1 MLHYLPV
8 TRQRLHATQRQLH
21 AALDELRVAEAI
33 FATTQPAMITDAR
46 RRILRV
52 NEAFTELMGYTPE
65 EVIGNTPWMF
75 RSNHHDG
82 QFYADMLATIGSTGR
97 WQGEIWDRRKNGGVF
112 PKWMSI
118 SAVHNAAGELTH
130 LVATYT
136 DLSAQKQ
143 AQQQIHQLAF
153 YDRLTTLPNRTL
165 LHERLQRAMADT
177 GRSGRHGALLLLD
190 WDDLKA
196 LNDSL
201 GHPMGDALLQQIAQ
215 RLAACVQDHDT
226 VGRLGGDEFAIV
238 LPDVGSDREQA
249 AARAESTAQ
258 AILRSLAQ
266 PMRLGNSDYAGSASL
281 GLALFGAGAT
291 GATDADQ
298 LLKQAEM
305 AMYQAKAAGRAGLH
319 FFDAALE
326 QAISGRLQLEREL
339 RAGIARQEL
348 LLHYQ
353 PQVALRDG
361 SFRTIGAEAL
371 VRWQHPGRGLLG
383 PGLFIPLAEETGLI
397 APLGQW
403 VLQAAC
409 KQLGAWQRQP
419 ALAQLSLAVN
429 VSAAQ
434 FLQPGF
440 ATDLLALLEQT
451 GAPAQRLKL
460 ELTES
465 MLLGNA
471 DTVVATMAQLQAHG
485 VRFSLDDFGTGYSS
499 LQYLKRLPLYQL
511 KIDQGFVRD
520 LEHNE
525 SDAAIAR
532 SVIALAQ
539 GLGLAVIAEGVE
551 SQAQQRLLLDMGCS
565 NYQGYWFSRPLPLA
579 DFEAWCARSAT
590 VTPA

>member
-1 MLHYLPV
+1 M
-8 TRQRLHATQRQLH
+8 RLRHLFPNRAQLQQCEARAQ
-21 AALDELRVAEAI
+21 AADDRERVLEAI
-33 FATTQPAMITDAR
+33 FRSAQPVMITDAR
-46 RRILRV
+46 AQIQRV
-52 NEAFTELMGYTPE
+52 NRALCALMGYDEAEMLGRTPK
-65 EVIGNTPWMF
+65 MF
-75 RSNHHDG
+75 RSEHHD
-82 QFYADMLATIGSTGR
+82 QAFYDRMVQSIKETGD
-97 WQGEIWDRRKNGGVF
+97 WEGEVWDRRKSGDVF
-112 PKWMSI
+112 PKWMRI
-118 SAVHNAAGELTH
+118 TAVPDGQGQVTH
-130 LVATYT
+130 MVACYT

-153 YDRLTTLPNRTL
+153 YDMLTGLPNRTL

-177 GRSGRHGALLLLD
+177 GRSGQHGALLLLD

-201 GHPMGDALLQQIAQ
+201 GHPMGDALLQQVAQ
-215 RLAACVQDHDT
+215 RLSTCVQGQDT
-226 VGRLGGDEFAIV
+226 VARLGGDEFAIV
-238 LPDVGSDREQA
+238 LPDAGSDREQA

-258 AILRSLAQ
+258 SILRSLAL
-266 PMRLGNSDYAGSASL
+266 PWRLGDSDYVGSASL
-281 GLALFGAGAT
+281 GLTLFNAGT
-291 GATDADQ
+291 TDASE

-305 AMYQAKAAGRAGLH
+305 AMYQAKTAGRAGLH

-326 QAISGRLQLEREL
+326 RAISERLQLEREL

-353 PQVALRDG
+353 PQVALQNG
-361 SFRTIGAEAL
+361 VFRTIGAEAL
-371 VRWQHPGRGLLG
+371 VRWQHPERGLLG

-397 APLGQW
+397 GPLGQW

-409 KQLGAWQRQP
+409 RQLRAWREQP

-440 ATDLLALLEQT
+440 APDLLTLLEQT

-465 MLLGNA
+465 LLLDNA
-471 DTVVATMAQLQAHG
+471 DAVITTMTQLQAHG

-520 LEHNE
+520 LEHNA

-532 SVIALAQ
+532 SVAALAH

-551 SQAQQRLLLDMGCS
+551 TQAQQRLLLDMGCS
-565 NYQGYWFSRPLPLA
+565 NYQGYWFSRPLPLT
-579 DFEAWCARSAT
+579 DFEAWCARGVGVMA
-590 VTPA
+590 A